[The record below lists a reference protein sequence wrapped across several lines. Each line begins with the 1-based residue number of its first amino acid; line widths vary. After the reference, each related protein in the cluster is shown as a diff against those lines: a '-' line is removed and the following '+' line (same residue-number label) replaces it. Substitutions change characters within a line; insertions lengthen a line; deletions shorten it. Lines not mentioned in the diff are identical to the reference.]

1 MAGISP
7 NEEEQ
12 ALAPTNLHVI
22 TGEVVGKSEN
32 GKTLVSMEGMVFTGD
47 DSQYIEMDT
56 LGGLEEGDIATIL
69 LSGESGKAM
78 SPLALGSAGSIDRII
93 STVSEKIDLVDIE
106 YAESESEIDPPEDG
120 WSTYAPTWKEGY
132 YIWQRTATYSNDTVS
147 YSDPVCISGRDGQ
160 DGATGP
166 QGPQGTPGEPGAT
179 GPQGPQGMQGETG
192 PQGPAGTSVTVSK
205 IEYGTSNSASAQPSS
220 WSTTIPSS
228 ITKGMWLW
236 VKTTYS
242 DSSVATTKSY
252 VGTDGEDGSSVYVQS
267 ATKSGDTTTVVIA
280 DTEGHTTTLSIVDG
294 QDGSDGSPGT
304 NGLNGY
310 VHVAWATSA
319 DGSQGFS
326 TTVSAGKTYLGTYT
340 DNKAAD
346 SQIYSDYSWSLIK
359 GETGATGP
367 QGPQGIQG
375 ETGATGPQ
383 GPQGIQGETGATGPQ
398 GLQGI
403 QGETGPQG
411 STGPQGVG
419 VSAIVEQYYL
429 STSDSSQTGGSWSA
443 AQPEWSEGKYIW
455 TRSQVTWTNGN
466 VTTTTP
472 VLAKAINGANE
483 SASSAQGIAQQ
494 AKEVAE
500 ATGQHFWPDTDGVH
514 VTEVT
519 QDEWNDST
527 GSSYHSGAN
536 VLLNAL
542 GQLFRDGVN
551 DLLALVAG
559 TAHSETFTVESYVYD
574 PTYSYMATHTIGVE
588 HIAIQSVT
596 FDGSEFPR
604 FSATTR
610 RGWVYKKS
618 TNVLSLRFH
627 QSDSARGKQV
637 TVNYRTF
644 ASMAIYDGTGNDAE
658 NIAASFSAD
667 DIMLGGSIDGDVDDD
682 KASIRFF
689 GGSVD
694 TETTYIDASGGI
706 GTSSITG
713 DPCYLNREIVLGNIV
728 TDSRLYDDSGR
739 RANGFV
745 SFAQSISDSYNT
757 AGETTSSYVDSYV
770 SLYSGTNDVAN
781 YAAITAKSI
790 DYLLDS
796 TTSDTETY
804 TEVSAR
810 ADRIRLEDTSGEAI
824 IPMEQAI
831 AALQQPYAMF
841 TGSSGTATSTANGW
855 RITWFNTVHSHSP
868 NWSDYFSFSNGVITA
883 KRNIQLEISGC
894 MNWTDSVAGNRGFG
908 VFVNS
913 STVGSGTE
921 FSEFQMFPN
930 TVNSRKSVWMAGL
943 VLSLDANVHCAVG
956 RYENN
961 GAVYVN
967 GANFSRIL
975 LKVLGTF

>member
-1 MAGISP
+1 MNKFESASILAGISP

-179 GPQGPQGMQGETG
+179 GPQGPQGETGATG

-205 IEYGTSNSASAQPSS
+205 IEYGISNSASAQPSS
-220 WSTTIPSS
+220 WSTTVPSS
-228 ITKGMWLW
+228 ITKGRWLW

-340 DNKAAD
+340 DNRAAD
-346 SQIYSDYSWSLIK
+346 SQTYSDYSWSLIK

-375 ETGATGPQ
+375 ETGAQ
-383 GPQGIQGETGATGPQ
+383 
-398 GLQGI
+398 
-403 QGETGPQG
+403 GPQG

-443 AQPEWSEGKYIW
+443 AQPEWEEGKYIW

-494 AKEVAE
+494 AEAVAA
-500 ATGQHFWPDTDGVH
+500 ATGQHFWTGDDGVH

-519 QDEWNDST
+519 QDGWSDEESPD
-527 GSSYHSGAN
+527 YHSGAN

-542 GQLFRDGVN
+542 GQLFRDGLN
-551 DLLALVAG
+551 NLLALLVG
-559 TAHSETFTVESYVYD
+559 TEHTETFTIESYVYN
-574 PTYSYMATHTIGVE
+574 PTYSYMATHTISVE

-604 FSATTR
+604 FSAMTR

-618 TNVLSLRFH
+618 TNLLSLRFY
-627 QSDSARGKQV
+627 QSDSALGKQV
-637 TVNYRTF
+637 TVRYRTF
-644 ASMAIYDGTGNDAE
+644 ASIAIYDGTGNDAE

-713 DPCYLNREIVLGNIV
+713 DPCYLNREIALGNIV
-728 TDSRLYDDSGR
+728 TDSRLYDNSGR

-757 AGETTSSYVDSYV
+757 GGETTSSYVNSYV
-770 SLYSGTNDVAN
+770 SMYSGTNNVAN
-781 YAAITAKSI
+781 YAAIMATSV
-790 DYLLDS
+790 DNLLDS
-796 TTSDTETY
+796 STSDTETY

-810 ADRIRLEDTSGEAI
+810 ADRLRLEDTSGEAI
-824 IPMEQAI
+824 IPMRQAI
-831 AALQQPYAMF
+831 VALQQPYAMF
-841 TGSSGTATSTANGW
+841 TGSSGTNTSTANGW
-855 RITWFNTVHSHSP
+855 RITWFNTVYSHSP

-908 VFVNS
+908 VFYNS
-913 STVGSGTE
+913 STAGSGTE
-921 FSEFQMFPN
+921 YSEFQMFPN

-967 GANFSRIL
+967 GTNYSRIL